1 MATSLTMDST
11 TGEIRP
17 VVWNQVGQNL
27 VLLDQTLLPLREEEL
42 VCSDTTTLV
51 DAIVRLAVR
60 GAPALGVAGAYGV
73 ALTLVEAAEKGWSD
87 S

>member
-1 MATSLTMDST
+1 MDST

-17 VVWNQVGQNL
+17 VVLNQVGQNV

-42 VCSDTTTLV
+42 VCYDTATLV
-51 DAIVRLAVR
+51 DAIVSLAVR

-73 ALTLVEAAEKGWSD
+73 ALALVEAA
-87 S
+87 